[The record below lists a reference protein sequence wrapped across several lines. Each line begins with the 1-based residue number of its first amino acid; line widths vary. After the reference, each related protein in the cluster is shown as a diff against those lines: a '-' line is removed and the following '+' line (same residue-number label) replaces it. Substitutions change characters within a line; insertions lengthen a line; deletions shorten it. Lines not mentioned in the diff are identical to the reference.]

1 MVNKLFA
8 LIVGVSS
15 VFNVVHADQS
25 RSVNNNALE
34 CMVRVSLAEGEN
46 QSRAAKIGIMYT
58 IHNRVKDKVFKSK
71 SHCSIV
77 NSKGQ
82 FSHRAVKRSKNHR
95 ELLQMARLVVWELI
109 KDPTNGATFFN
120 DDSLKKNPFRST
132 TKTVQLDNMIFYKR
146 VIKSSA

>member
-15 VFNVVHADQS
+15 AFNVAHADQK
-25 RSVNNNALE
+25 RPIDNGTLE

-58 IHNRVKDKVFKSK
+58 IHNRVKDKAFKSK

-82 FSHRAVKRSKNHR
+82 FSHRSVKWSKHHR
-95 ELLQMARLVVWELI
+95 ELIKMARLVVQELI

-132 TKTVQLDNMIFYKR
+132 IRTVQLDNMIFYRR
-146 VIKSSA
+146 VVRSSA

>member
-8 LIVGVSS
+8 LIIGVSS
-15 VFNVVHADQS
+15 AFNVAHAEQS
-25 RSVNNNALE
+25 KRVTDNTLE

-46 QSRAAKIGIMYT
+46 QSKIAKIGIMYT

-82 FSHRAVKRSKNHR
+82 FSHRPVKRSKHHL
-95 ELLQMARLVVWELI
+95 ELMRMARLVVMEII

-132 TKTVQLDNMIFYKR
+132 IRTVQLDNMIFYKR
-146 VIKSSA
+146 VVRSSA